1 MQESSLGKEMFSELL
16 GTMVL
21 IIFGAGCVAMKVF
34 FGDAL
39 NISWDTIT
47 FGWGLG
53 VFFGVLASLRSGA
66 HINPAVT
73 LALAATGRFPWGKVL
88 PYFLAQTV
96 GGFLG
101 AAIVFLDFKA
111 KWLLFDPALVKT
123 AGIFCTFP
131 AVPGFWPGFID
142 QVIGT
147 AVLMFGILSIGDF
160 GAKNKVP
167 WIGPVAVAML
177 VMAIGMSLGAMNGY
191 AINPARD
198 FGPRFF
204 ALVAGFTQPN
214 LMETGIVL
222 VPILGPLVGG
232 PLGAFIYD
240 RTTGA
245 LNKDPNVDYCEDGA
259 QECKECKS

>member
-1 MQESSLGKEMFSELL
+1 MSTPSLGKEMFSEFL
-16 GTMVL
+16 GTMIL
-21 IIFGAGCVAMKVF
+21 IIFGAGSVAMKVL

-88 PYFLAQTV
+88 PYALAQTA

-101 AAIVFLDFKA
+101 AAIVFADFKA
-111 KWLLFDPALVKT
+111 KWLLADPALVKT

-147 AVLMFGILSIGDF
+147 AVLLFGILSIGDF

-214 LMETGIVL
+214 LMDASIVL

-232 PLGAFIYD
+232 ALGAFVYD
-240 RTTGA
+240 MTTGA
-245 LNKDPNVDYCEDGA
+245 LNKDPDASFCEDGA
-259 QECKECKS
+259 QECES

>member
-1 MQESSLGKEMFSELL
+1 MNESSLGKEMLSEFM
-16 GTMVL
+16 GTMIL
-21 IIFGAGCVAMKVF
+21 IIFGAGCVAMKVC

-39 NISWDTIT
+39 TITWDTIT

-53 VFFGVLASLRSGA
+53 VLFGVLASLRSGA
-66 HINPAVT
+66 HINPAVS
-73 LALAATGRFPWGKVL
+73 LALAVTGRFPWSKVL
-88 PYFLAQTV
+88 PYALAQTA
-96 GGFLG
+96 GGFVG

-111 KWLLFDPALVKT
+111 KWLMVDPELVKT

-147 AVLMFGILSIGDF
+147 AVLLFGVLAIGDF
-160 GAKNKVP
+160 AAKNNAG

-204 ALVAGFTQPN
+204 ALMAGFTQPN
-214 LMETGIVL
+214 LMDASIVA

-232 PLGAFIYD
+232 PLGALIYD
-240 RTTGA
+240 KTSGA
-245 LNKDPNVDYCEDGA
+245 LNKAPEAEMLEVKT
-259 QECKECKS
+259 QEA

>member
-1 MQESSLGKEMFSELL
+1 MSQSSLGKEMFSECL

-21 IIFGAGCVAMKVF
+21 IIFGAGCVAMKVC
-34 FGDAL
+34 FGEAL
-39 NISWDTIT
+39 TITWDTIT
-47 FGWGLG
+47 FGWGMG

-73 LALAATGRFPWGKVL
+73 LALAVTGRFPWGKVL
-88 PYFLAQTV
+88 PYALAQTV

-111 KWLLFDPALVKT
+111 KWILVDPQLVKT

-131 AVPGFWPGFID
+131 AVPGFWPGFTD

-214 LMETGIVL
+214 LMDTSIVL

-232 PLGAFIYD
+232 PLGALIYD
-240 RTTGA
+240 KTTGA
-245 LNKDPNVDYCEDGA
+245 LNKDPDVCYCEDGA
-259 QECKECKS
+259 QECQS

>member
-1 MQESSLGKEMFSELL
+1 MIFHDLYRWLVFGIVISALLSTFIPADSL
-16 GTMVL
+16 
-21 IIFGAGCVAMKVF
+21 AGVAWLH
-34 FGDAL
+34 GP
-39 NISWDTIT
+39 
-47 FGWGLG
+47 WGM
-53 VFFGVLASLRSGA
+53 LA
-66 HINPAVT
+66 
-73 LALAATGRFPWGKVL
+73 ALAIGIPLYVCSTASVPIAAGLVAAGFP
-88 PYFLAQTV
+88 P
-96 GGFLG
+96 G

-214 LMETGIVL
+214 LMDASIVL
-222 VPILGPLVGG
+222 VPILGPFIGG
-232 PLGAFIYD
+232 PLGALIYD
-240 RTTGA
+240 KTTGS
-245 LNKDPNVDYCEDGA
+245 LNKDMEA
-259 QECKECKS
+259 

>member
-1 MQESSLGKEMFSELL
+1 MGRIGRAEIDDRRQGEVRLGHLAEEEFPITPE
-16 GTMVL
+16 
-21 IIFGAGCVAMKVF
+21 GAQFRHAPDPVHANQHL
-34 FGDAL
+34 D
-39 NISWDTIT
+39 NRRR
-47 FGWGLG
+47 
-53 VFFGVLASLRSGA
+53 RSGA

-88 PYFLAQTV
+88 PYALAQTA

-101 AAIVFLDFKA
+101 AAIVFADFKA
-111 KWLLFDPALVKT
+111 KWLLADPALVKT

-142 QVIGT
+142 HVIGT
-147 AVLMFGILSIGDF
+147 AVLLFGILSIGDF

-214 LMETGIVL
+214 LMDASIVL

-232 PLGAFIYD
+232 ALGAFVYD
-240 RTTGA
+240 MTTGG
-245 LNKDPNVDYCEDGA
+245 LNKDPDASFCEDGA
-259 QECKECKS
+259 QECES